1 LHFPGNPPGKERSQ
15 FFYEADRGTE
25 NTTRYKLKLRAHW
38 HFIVKQNRQRTP
50 GRYNV
55 HGIRAVLTES
65 TTNQWAHNLRQA
77 AKEPIVS
84 PRPSTCFGSP
94 PQSCSPNRRLPAN
107 APSPCT
113 CSSPNVIFKRIGA
126 SLVDDKFLNL
136 AD

>member
-15 FFYEADRGTE
+15 FFYEADCGTE

-84 PRPSTCFGSP
+84 PRPSTLFWFTTSELLTKPTAAG
-94 PQSCSPNRRLPAN
+94 
-107 APSPCT
+107 
-113 CSSPNVIFKRIGA
+113 KRTEPLYLQQPECYFQTHRGFA
-126 SLVDDKFLNL
+126 R
-136 AD
+136 